1 MMAMDIQTREI
12 RFQTTTLNGLTE
24 TVIPKIVAEI
34 TNLVTIL
41 TFSPMILLNGT
52 TQMVMDMAI
61 MPQEI
66 TAMRSSLT
74 QHNGLILMVMDS
86 AIITALVQ

>member
-1 MMAMDIQTREI
+1 MAMDIQTRGI

-41 TFSPMILLNGT
+41 TFSPMTLLNVK

>member
-1 MMAMDIQTREI
+1 MAMDIQIREI
-12 RFQTTTLNGLTE
+12 RFQTMTLNGLTE

-41 TFSPMILLNGT
+41 TFSPMILLNVK
-52 TQMVMDMAI
+52 TQMVMDTGI

-66 TAMRSSLT
+66 TAMRSNLT
-74 QHNGLILMVMDS
+74 QHNGQILMVMDT
-86 AIITALVQ
+86 AIITALAQ